1 MEGKTETKIQEP
13 AELRL
18 LFTITHRLA
27 VFRIEC
33 IIVDNRVI
41 TAAKIKWIMVV

>member
-1 MEGKTETKIQEP
+1 METKIQAP

-33 IIVDNRVI
+33 IVVDNKVT
-41 TAAKIKWIMVV
+41 TAAKIKCIMVV

>member
-1 MEGKTETKIQEP
+1 MEEKAETKTRAP
-13 AELRL
+13 TDLRL

-33 IIVDNRVI
+33 IFMDNRVI